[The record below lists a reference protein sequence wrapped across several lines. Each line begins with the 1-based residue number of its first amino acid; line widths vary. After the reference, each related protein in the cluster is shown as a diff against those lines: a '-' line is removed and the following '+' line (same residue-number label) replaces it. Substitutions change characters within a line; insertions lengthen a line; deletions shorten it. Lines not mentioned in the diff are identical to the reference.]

1 MRCVSP
7 IDAFQRVATGD
18 VYFGAER
25 QDSRPLQLRCGQ
37 CIHCKLERSRQW
49 ALRQMCEVQMHDRN
63 SFITLT
69 FDEKK
74 VKDRKLLF
82 SLDYREFQLFLKRA
96 RKELGPFRYFVAGE
110 YGETFLRPHFHANL
124 FGIGFDDL
132 EFLRTSS
139 AGFKLYTSS
148 CLERLWPFGYSS
160 VADVTFESAAYV
172 ARYCVKKI
180 TGPMAE
186 DHYIAMDSETGEFFR
201 KTPEFCRMSL
211 GREAGNGLGLP
222 WLHKYKSSVYR
233 EDGTAFM
240 WQRGGVKMRPPKAF
254 DRYLEDKF
262 PLEFDD
268 VQFQRYKK
276 GLTLREDSTPERLA
290 SQELCTRA
298 RLSFK
303 KRSLL

>member
-7 IDAFQRVATGD
+7 IDAFQRVGTGE

-25 QDSRPLQLRCGQ
+25 EDSRALQLRCGQ

-49 ALRQMCEVQMHDRN
+49 ALRQMCEVQMHSAN

-74 VKDRKLLF
+74 TANRRLLF

-96 RKELGPFRYFVAGE
+96 RKECGPFRYFVAGE
-110 YGETFLRPHFHANL
+110 YGEKFLRPHYHACL
-124 FGIGFDDL
+124 FGLGFDDR
-132 EFLRTSS
+132 EYLRELDS
-139 AGFKLYTSS
+139 GFKLYRSAL
-148 CLERLWPFGYSS
+148 LEKLWPFGFSS
-160 VADVTFESAAYV
+160 VADVSFETAAYV

-180 TGPMAE
+180 TGPRAE
-186 DHYIAMDSETGEFFR
+186 DHYIGMDSETGEFFR

-211 GREAGNGLGLP
+211 GREKGHGLGMP
-222 WLHKYKSSVYR
+222 WISKYKSSVYR

-240 WQRGGVKMRPPKAF
+240 WQRGGIKMRPPKAF
-254 DRYLEDKF
+254 DLYLRDHF
-262 PLEFDD
+262 PIEFDD
-268 VQFQRYKK
+268 VQFERMKL
-276 GLTLREDSTPERLA
+276 GLTLRDDSTPERLA
-290 SQELCTRA
+290 VQEIVTRA

-303 KRSLL
+303 QRKIL